1 MRRVKREAFQRTW
14 RRRFDRALPE
24 KVVCVGLNYVD
35 HAAELGLDLPPE
47 PLLFGKFPNA
57 LVDPG
62 EPIVLPAGVGH
73 VDAEAELAIVIG
85 RRVRAVAAADALDVV
100 AGYLCANDVSARD
113 LQFKDGQWLRAK
125 GFDTFCPISTEIV
138 PVDEVG
144 DARGLRVAQR
154 LNGVVLQD
162 SSTDEMIFGVPEIV
176 AHASTVFT
184 LEPGDLILTGTP
196 AGVGVFRTPKVAL
209 AYGDV
214 VEVEVERIGTLSNP
228 VDAMSVLLRRRARS
242 R

>member
-1 MRRVKREAFQRTW
+1 MRRVKREELERTW
-14 RRRFDRALPE
+14 RRYFNRALPE
-24 KVVCVGLNYVD
+24 KIVCVGLNYVD
-35 HAAELGLDLPPE
+35 HAAELSLDLPSE

-138 PVDEVG
+138 PVDQVG
-144 DARGLRVAQR
+144 DARGLRVVQR

-184 LEPGDLILTGTP
+184 LEAGDVILTGTP

-209 AYGDV
+209 AAGDV
-214 VEVEVERIGTLSNP
+214 VEVEVERIGTVASP
-228 VDAMSVLLRRRARS
+228 VVTT
-242 R
+242 

>member
-1 MRRVKREAFQRTW
+1 VKRDAFERTW
-14 RRRFDRALPE
+14 RQRFDRALPE
-24 KVVCVGLNYVD
+24 KIVCVGLNYRD
-35 HAAELGLDLPPE
+35 HANEQGAALPPE
-47 PLLFGKFPNA
+47 PLLFGKFPNT

-85 RRVRAVAAADALDVV
+85 RRIRGIAAADALDVV

-125 GFDTFCPISTEIV
+125 GFDTFCPISSEIA
-138 PVDEVG
+138 PVDELD
-144 DARGLRVAQR
+144 DAFGLRVVQR

-162 SSTDEMIFGVPEIV
+162 SSTDDMIFGVREIV

-196 AGVGVFRTPKVAL
+196 AGVGIFRSPKISL
-209 AYGDV
+209 APGDV
-214 VEVEVERIGTLSNP
+214 VEVEVEGVGAVSSP
-228 VDAMSVLLRRRARS
+228 VAG
-242 R
+242 

>member
-1 MRRVKREAFQRTW
+1 MRLVQQEALQRAW
-14 RRRFDRALPE
+14 RRSFDRALPE

-35 HAAELGLDLPPE
+35 HAAELSLDLPSE

-62 EPIVLPAGVGH
+62 EPIVLPMGVGH

-85 RRVRAVAAADALDVV
+85 RRVRAVAPADALDVV
-100 AGYLCANDVSARD
+100 AGYVCGNDVSARD
-113 LQFKDGQWLRAK
+113 LQFKESQWLRAK

-138 PVDEVG
+138 PVDAVG
-144 DARGLRVAQR
+144 DARGLRILQR

-209 AYGDV
+209 ADGDV
-214 VEVEVERIGTLSNP
+214 VEVEVERIGALSNP
-228 VDAMSVLLRRRARS
+228 VVAG
-242 R
+242 